1 MSVLFNDIVFG
12 PINSRRFGYSLGIN
26 LLPLDN
32 KVCNFN
38 CVYCE
43 CGWTD
48 LKNKKVS
55 YFPFDT
61 ICHNIE
67 SSFKDWA
74 HKQRKP
80 ESITFAGNGEPTMHP
95 KFLEIMKEVI
105 ILRDAF
111 LSGVPITVLSN
122 SELLG
127 NKKVWEGL
135 MLADKRVLKLDAGTN
150 EMFTKINLPLSGKN
164 IEWYIDKLK
173 LFDGKLIIQTIF
185 LKGHHN
191 GSVIDNTTDKE
202 VSNWLNI
209 LEKIKPTEVMI
220 YTIDR
225 DTPLKTLYKI
235 DKDKLNDICDK
246 AKRLGISA
254 KVYN

>member
-1 MSVLFNDIVFG
+1 MSILFNDIVFG

-48 LKNKKVS
+48 LKNQKVT
-55 YFPFDT
+55 YFPYET
-61 ICHNIE
+61 ICQSIE
-67 SSFKDWA
+67 AAFKSWA
-74 HKQRKP
+74 QNAKKP

-105 ILRDAF
+105 VLRNTY
-111 LSGVPITVLSN
+111 LMGVPITVLSN

-135 MLADKRVLKLDAGTN
+135 MLADKRVMKLDAGTN
-150 EMFTKINLPLSGKN
+150 DMFSKINLPLSGKN
-164 IEWYIDKLK
+164 IEWYIEKLK
-173 LFDGKLIIQTIF
+173 QFNGDLIVQTIF
-185 LKGHHN
+185 LKGRHN
-191 GSVIDNTTDKE
+191 GDVIDNTTDSE
-202 VSNWLNI
+202 VDNWLNA
-209 LEKIKPTEVMI
+209 LKEIKPKEVMI

-225 DTPLKTLYKI
+225 DTPLQTLDKI
-235 DKDKLNDICDK
+235 ETEKLNAICDK
-246 AKRLGISA
+246 AKGMGLNA
-254 KVYN
+254 KVYS